1 MCVYAR
7 FFVFIQVLVAR
18 RLNIQFYILYV
29 RRGGSRFQ
37 LGDEPQTAINAVI
50 SQYSVPISVFQMCGA
65 SVF

>member
-1 MCVYAR
+1 VYAR

-18 RLNIQFYILYV
+18 LNIQFYMRVLYM

-50 SQYSVPISVFQMCGA
+50 SQYSVPISVFQMCAA